1 MDDSTGDNS
10 VLVVDDE
17 NMNMFALTHILR
29 PEYTVYA
36 AKNGQSAIRIA
47 KKQLPD
53 VILLD
58 ILMPEMD
65 GYEVLSLLKS
75 DEETR
80 KIPVIFVTGLINPED
95 EKKGLEMGAAD
106 YINKPFDADDVRM
119 KIRNQIQI
127 LNQTKQ

>member
-1 MDDSTGDNS
+1 
-10 VLVVDDE
+10 
-17 NMNMFALTHILR
+17 
-29 PEYTVYA
+29 
-36 AKNGQSAIRIA
+36 
-47 KKQLPD
+47 LPD

-65 GYEVLSLLKS
+65 GYEVLSRLKS

-80 KIPVIFVTGLINPED
+80 NIPVIFVTGLINPED

-106 YINKPFDADDVRM
+106 YINKPFNADTVRE

-127 LNQTKQ
+127 LKQTK